1 MEKGLLNQIPSLC
14 SMIINGRSPYV
25 CGARDPRKIPL
36 NQCVSLGDLMA
47 TLQRCKELDERD
59 KTKNKKRKDKRQ

>member
-1 MEKGLLNQIPSLC
+1 
-14 SMIINGRSPYV
+14 MIINGRSPYV
-25 CGARDPRKIPL
+25 YGARDPRKIPL